1 MEHQLEILPDN
12 LENGYYISG
21 WSFST
26 DSEGIELSDISNS
39 CELVYS
45 SNGKSKNKDCTASQ
59 EKNEN
64 TLKLSYKFE
73 MYSTD
78 KLIVTYKYKKT
89 KKNKQI
95 LYKSESIVVPSNKG
109 AVYCDYKFTIPE
121 GYVNL
126 GLQNNLLKKDSDTVY
141 SFNDKC
147 PTEEAN
153 EIIRYS
159 PEEVIWDT
167 NM

>member
-21 WSFST
+21 WSFIT

-64 TLKLSYKFE
+64 TIKLSYKFE

-78 KLIVTYKYKKT
+78 KLIVTYKYKKRKRINKYYINQSRLLFHQT
-89 KKNKQI
+89 KVQYIAIINSQ
-95 LYKSESIVVPSNKG
+95 Y
-109 AVYCDYKFTIPE
+109 
-121 GYVNL
+121 
-126 GLQNNLLKKDSDTVY
+126 LK
-141 SFNDKC
+141 
-147 PTEEAN
+147 AML
-153 EIIRYS
+153 I
-159 PEEVIWDT
+159 
-167 NM
+167 